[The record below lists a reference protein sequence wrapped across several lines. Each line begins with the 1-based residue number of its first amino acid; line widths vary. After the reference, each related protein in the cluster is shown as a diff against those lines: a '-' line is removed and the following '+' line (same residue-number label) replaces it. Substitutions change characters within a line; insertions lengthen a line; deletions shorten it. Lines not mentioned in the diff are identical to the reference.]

1 MANRKGSGFFTRKNS
16 GSVTP
21 TNVGPPNGSRHC
33 GPRHS
38 SDGKRLSASVWRSR
52 YNGCRRCGEETT
64 KLSHW
69 GQYDT
74 QRIYQCVGGLLAVLT
89 MVPWKEMI
97 IALEQLRA
105 GRAVADSRASAP
117 IALPHRHDRGARAT
131 ISDLDSTSNAP
142 IAPEAEEYSA
152 STNHS
157 KPRSTNDGTMER
169 TQWPMV
175 IQNALD
181 GTHYFCKIRYK
192 AIYWYLIEM
201 IAVRLKTGELRN
213 PKIYEFNPD
222 ILYDLKR
229 KKSKKTRSNDR
240 TKTIP
245 VNGIPPPGKKHHQTA
260 AR

>member
-1 MANRKGSGFFTRKNS
+1 
-16 GSVTP
+16 
-21 TNVGPPNGSRHC
+21 
-33 GPRHS
+33 
-38 SDGKRLSASVWRSR
+38 
-52 YNGCRRCGEETT
+52 
-64 KLSHW
+64 
-69 GQYDT
+69 
-74 QRIYQCVGGLLAVLT
+74 LALLT

-105 GRAVADSRASAP
+105 GRAVTHSRASAP

-142 IAPEAEEYSA
+142 IAPEAEEYSE

-157 KPRSTNDGTMER
+157 ATRSTTDLNIDR
-169 TQWPMV
+169 TQWPTV

-222 ILYDLKR
+222 ILYDPKR
-229 KKSKKTRSNDR
+229 KKSKKPRSNER

-245 VNGIPPPGKKHHQTA
+245 VNGIPPPEKKHNQTA
-260 AR
+260 AP